1 MSDATRQA
9 LSEAIAAH
17 VAAESPGSVVG
28 SWVTLAESTGFEDLD
43 RGESS
48 CFMVSSGNGFIN
60 RGLIEFYRD
69 VDAANARRDDDD

>member
-48 CFMVSSGNGFIN
+48 CFMVS
-60 RGLIEFYRD
+60 ED
-69 VDAANARRDDDD
+69 DA